1 MTPDA
6 DRAES
11 PVAAMTARVA
21 ALWRAQGEDFL
32 AEHHANVES
41 DVARLRQAV
50 IVTATLPHID
60 TEAIVD
66 RLKRLDAAA
75 VERLAAT
82 RRNAVIDLTGSEVVV
97 RIPNEEN
104 GPRPFEPVLAT
115 EPDPAEHACRRCK
128 RYVSEEALVH
138 AGARVRPLCMD
149 CALVV
154 AGVRRSR

>member
-1 MTPDA
+1 
-6 DRAES
+6 
-11 PVAAMTARVA
+11 
-21 ALWRAQGEDFL
+21 
-32 AEHHANVES
+32 
-41 DVARLRQAV
+41 VARLRQAV